1 MSSLHRFP
9 GGTSEPVLIGDSAAM
24 QLLRA
29 TIERIAQGDSK
40 VLVTGESGVGKDVVS
55 RYLHFRSPRRDRPF
69 VAVNC
74 AAFSDALLES
84 ELFGHVRGSFTG
96 AIRDKIGKLQLAHTG
111 TILLDEIGEMSLRM
125 QAMLLRF
132 LENGELQP
140 VGSDRSAQRVDVRV
154 IAATNRDLRDLIASG
169 RFREDL
175 MYRLKVVHLHVPP
188 LRERRDD
195 IRPLICHAFTRIDRA
210 VVFSEAALRAF
221 ESHRWPG
228 NVRELQNV
236 VEQLAWTVGAP
247 VVEAED
253 LPPALRE
260 HGPGLVTPKRE
271 RRKQIADELYK
282 ALVSGTYSF
291 WEHVHPLFLA
301 RDITRLDLR
310 QLVRLG
316 LTTTGGNYRGV
327 LKLFGLP
334 EQDYKRFLN
343 FLAAHDCTVDFR
355 PFRSGHAMRK
365 TEDSVAPQPSTL
377 PSGEQERSE
386 CG

>member
-1 MSSLHRFP
+1 MSTVHQFP
-9 GGTSEPVLIGDSAAM
+9 GGTSEPLLIGESAAM

-29 TIERIAQGDSK
+29 TIEQVARSDSK

-111 TILLDEIGEMSLRM
+111 AILLDEVGEMSLRM

-140 VGSDRSAQRVDVRV
+140 VGSDRSGQRVDVRV
-154 IAATNRDLRDLIASG
+154 IAATNRELRDLIASG

-175 MYRLKVVHLHVPP
+175 MYRLKVVHLLVPP

-195 IRPLICHAFTRIDRA
+195 IRPLVRHTLQRIDRQ
-210 VVFSEAALRAF
+210 VVFSEEALRVL
-221 ESHRWPG
+221 ETYRWPG

-236 VEQLAWTVGAP
+236 VEQLAWTVGAS
-247 VVEAED
+247 VIETEH
-253 LPPALRE
+253 LPPLLRA

-271 RRKQIADELYK
+271 RRKQVADELYN
-282 ALVSGTYSF
+282 ALVSRTYSF

-301 RDITRLDLR
+301 RDITRLDIR

-316 LTTTGGNYRGV
+316 LTTTGGNYRAV
-327 LKLFGLP
+327 LKLFGMA

-355 PFRSGHAMRK
+355 PFRSGRAMRG
-365 TEDSVAPQPSTL
+365 TDDSDESSSSGDAAPPSEAG
-377 PSGEQERSE
+377 SCS
-386 CG
+386 